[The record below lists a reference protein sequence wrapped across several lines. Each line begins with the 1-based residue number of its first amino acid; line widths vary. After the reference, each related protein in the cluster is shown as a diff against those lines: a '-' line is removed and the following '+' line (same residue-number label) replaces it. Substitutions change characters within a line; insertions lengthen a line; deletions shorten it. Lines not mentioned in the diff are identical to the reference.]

1 MMNDWSDAE
10 RHVEKAHEY
19 YEAGRWADA
28 ESELRE
34 ALSLNPY
41 RAEWH
46 FNLGLTLEAA
56 GRFDDAASAFQKAHE
71 LEPDDAQ
78 ITVALGLTALRLEQY
93 AKAIEWFEHAEKLEP
108 GQPDSFI
115 HRIEAY
121 ARLGDHDRAEA
132 MFFLVQHLDDDWPVG
147 PSGASR
153 ADRAAPPPEQSW
165 DEKAALTD
173 MDRAAALANMAGSLL
188 DRDLHERA
196 IWCLREALQLDP
208 SLPRAHAKLAEAFA
222 ATGRQERA
230 RQLYLRELR
239 ERPGC
244 VDSLLDL
251 GDLLVDMGRF
261 AEAGEKY
268 RRVLELESDNP
279 DAHAAL
285 GELALQQGSD
295 RDAAAAFG
303 VVLRLEPEF
312 PGVRRR
318 LAELALRREEIGEAR
333 KHLRLELRTLKGAE
347 GETPAPWDPEDLA
360 DLGELLLDARLPA
373 DAVGVFRTLAAQTPE
388 DARAHHLLAVACL
401 QSGLRREGEIAERRA
416 LKRDARL
423 IAAVHNLALSAYE
436 TGRFTH
442 AWAWLSRARHEGLE
456 DASLRRLRT
465 LLRWRGLERGVRAVV
480 RRVAPHP
487 LTIRRRRAA
496 HAAAVTAS
504 PQSQRA
510 ETPL

>member
-56 GRFDDAASAFQKAHE
+56 GRFEDATAAFLRAHE
-71 LEPDDAQ
+71 LEPEDAQ
-78 ITVALGLTALRLEQY
+78 TAVALGLTALRLDQP
-93 AKAIEWFEHAEKLEP
+93 AKAVEWFEQAERLEP
-108 GQPDSFI
+108 SRPDSYI

-121 ARLGDHDRAEA
+121 ARIGDHDRAEA
-132 MFFLVQHLDDDWPVG
+132 MFFLVQHLDEEWPL
-147 PSGASR
+147 GANGSSR
-153 ADRAAPPPEQSW
+153 AARSATPESDQDW
-165 DEKAALTD
+165 DEHATLND

-188 DRDLHERA
+188 DREQHERA

-244 VDSLLDL
+244 VDTLLDL

-279 DAHAAL
+279 EAHASL
-285 GELALQQGSD
+285 GELALRQNSD
-295 RDAAAAFG
+295 KDAAAAFG
-303 VVLRLEPEF
+303 VVLRLDPDF
-312 PGVRRR
+312 PAVRRR
-318 LAELALRREEIGEAR
+318 LAELALRQHEIGDAR
-333 KHLRLELRTLKGAE
+333 KHLRAELKAFKRSDAE
-347 GETPAPWDPEDLA
+347 LPPDWQPDDLV

-373 DAVGVFRTLAAQTPE
+373 EAVAVFRALTTHTP
-388 DARAHHLLAVACL
+388 DDPRAHHLLAVACL
-401 QSGLRREGEIAERRA
+401 ESGLRPEGEAAERRA
-416 LKRDARL
+416 LKRDPRR
-423 IAAVHNLALSAYE
+423 IAAIHNLALSAYE

-442 AWAWLSRARHEGLE
+442 ARAWVERAAHLGLE
-456 DASLRRLRT
+456 DASLRRLRM
-465 LLRWRGLERGVRAVV
+465 LLRFRACERVLRAMA
-480 RRVAPHP
+480 RR
-487 LTIRRRRAA
+487 LTSFFPTFRRRRADA
-496 HAAAVTAS
+496 PAN
-504 PQSQRA
+504 
-510 ETPL
+510 

>member
-56 GRFDDAASAFQKAHE
+56 GRFEDASGAFERALE

-78 ITVALGLTALRLEQY
+78 IAVALGLTALRLENA
-93 AKAIEWFEHAEKLEP
+93 AKAVHWFEQAERLEP
-108 GQPDSFI
+108 GQPDSYI

-132 MFFLVQHLDDDWPVG
+132 MFFLVQHLDDEWPVG
-147 PSGASR
+147 SSGSTR
-153 ADRAAPPPEQSW
+153 AERAGAPPEQEW
-165 DEKAALTD
+165 EEKPTLTD

-188 DRDLHERA
+188 DRSLFERA

-239 ERPGC
+239 EQPGC
-244 VDSLLDL
+244 VDTLLDL

-279 DAHAAL
+279 DAHAAM
-285 GELALQQGSD
+285 GELALRQGAD

-303 VVLRLEPEF
+303 VVLRLDPEF

-318 LAELALRREEIGEAR
+318 LAELAIRREEIGEAR
-333 KHLRLELRTLKGAE
+333 KHLRLELKAFKGGEPDDAWGAE
-347 GETPAPWDPEDLA
+347 DLI

-373 DAVGVFRTLAAQTPE
+373 EAVGVFRTLAGRTPD

-401 QSGLRREGEIAERRA
+401 QSGLRREGEAAERRA
-416 LKRDARL
+416 LRRDGKMA
-423 IAAVHNLALSAYE
+423 AAVHNLVLSAYE
-436 TGRFTH
+436 TGRFAR
-442 AWAWLSRARHEGLE
+442 AWVWLSRAHREGIE

-465 LLRWRGLERGVRAVV
+465 LLRWRGVERGVRSVA
-480 RRVAPHP
+480 RRVAPRP
-487 LTIRRRRAA
+487 PSIRRRRGS
-496 HAAAVTAS
+496 S
-504 PQSQRA
+504 PKA
-510 ETPL
+510 D

>member
-56 GRFDDAASAFQKAHE
+56 GRFEDASAAFLRAHE
-71 LEPDDAQ
+71 LEPEDGQ
-78 ITVALGLTALRLEQY
+78 TTVALGLTALRLDEP
-93 AKAIEWFEHAEKLEP
+93 AKAIEWFEQAERLEP
-108 GQPDSFI
+108 ARPDSYI

-132 MFFLVQHLDDDWPVG
+132 MFFLVQHLDEEWPL
-147 PSGASR
+147 GANGST
-153 ADRAAPPPEQSW
+153 RAARAAQSDIEKHW
-165 DEKAALTD
+165 DEHATLTD

-188 DRDLHERA
+188 DRQQHERA

-208 SLPRAHAKLAEAFA
+208 ALPRAHAKLAEAYG

-244 VDSLLDL
+244 VDTLLDL

-279 DAHAAL
+279 EAHAAL
-285 GELALQQGSD
+285 GELALRQNAD

-303 VVLRLEPEF
+303 VVLRLDPEF
-312 PGVRRR
+312 PAVRRR
-318 LAELALRREEIGEAR
+318 LAELALRQNEIGEAR
-333 KHLRLELRTLKGAE
+333 KHLRSELKVFKRPDRQLPPDWQA
-347 GETPAPWDPEDLA
+347 DDLA
-360 DLGELLLDARLPA
+360 DFGELLLDAKLPA
-373 DAVGVFRTLAAQTPE
+373 DAVSVFRALVEMTP
-388 DARAHHLLAVACL
+388 DDPQAHHLLAVACL
-401 QSGLRREGEIAERRA
+401 ESGLRPEGEAAERRA
-416 LKRDARL
+416 LKRDPRL
-423 IAAVHNLALSAYE
+423 IAAIHNLALSAYE
-436 TGRFTH
+436 TGRYTSTR
-442 AWAWLSRARHEGLE
+442 AWIERAIRLGLE
-456 DASLRRLRT
+456 DASLRRLRM
-465 LLRWRGLERGVRAVV
+465 LLRFRACERVCRAVF
-480 RRVAPHP
+480 RRALSVLP
-487 LTIRRRRAA
+487 TFRRRRPDATAA
-496 HAAAVTAS
+496 
-504 PQSQRA
+504 
-510 ETPL
+510 

>member
-56 GRFDDAASAFQKAHE
+56 GRFEDADTAFQRAHE

-78 ITVALGLTALRLEQY
+78 ITVALGLTALRLEQH
-93 AKAIEWFEHAEKLEP
+93 AKAIEWFEQAERLEP
-108 GQPDSFI
+108 ARPDSYI

-132 MFFLVQHLDDDWPVG
+132 MFFLVQHLDDEWPVG
-147 PSGASR
+147 SSGASR
-153 ADRAAPPPEQSW
+153 SDRANAEPDGSW
-165 DEKAALTD
+165 DDKATLTD

-208 SLPRAHAKLAEAFA
+208 ALPRAHAKLAEAYG

-244 VDSLLDL
+244 VDTLLDL

-285 GELALQQGSD
+285 GELALRQGSD

-303 VVLRLEPEF
+303 VVLRLDPEF

-333 KHLRLELRTLKGAE
+333 KHLRLELRAMKSAE
-347 GETPAPWDPEDLA
+347 GEPLAAWEPEDFA

-373 DAVGVFRTLAAQTPE
+373 EAVLVFRTLTQRVPE

-401 QSGLRREGEIAERRA
+401 HAGLRQEGESAERTA
-416 LKRDARL
+416 LRRDARL

-436 TGRFTH
+436 TGRFAR
-442 AWAWLSRARHEGLE
+442 AWAWLARAQEAGLE
-456 DASLRRLRT
+456 DATLRRLRT
-465 LLRWRGLERGVRAVV
+465 LLRWRGLERRMRGAA
-480 RRVAPHP
+480 RRFAPHP
-487 LTIRRRRAA
+487 PSIRRRRDD
-496 HAAAVTAS
+496 
-504 PQSQRA
+504 RA
-510 ETPL
+510 RR